1 MKLIFNIDY
10 QTVFGEELLLNLV
23 EKDGAENHVSSYR
36 MKTED
41 GMRWT
46 YELNCP
52 AARALATAE
61 PAPSGAP

>member
-36 MKTED
+36 MKSED

-46 YELNCP
+46 
-52 AARALATAE
+52 
-61 PAPSGAP
+61 